1 MSVQLLFHLA
11 LSLLILSAFSR
22 VLAFPLYRKAS
33 LNIAPL
39 YAANILP
46 LYIPQQTD
54 IDSHRHRRFQ
64 HRRSTFRLR
73 SSKWISN
80 CNPHCFS
87 NPWTDGSSR
96 KSSFLHHRRDAVGPI
111 LSKLFYFPVDG
122 TPCRTAS

>member
-64 HRRSTFRLR
+64 HRRSRRHALQNSFIMLLFEEAKSTTKVSEQQMEAKLR
-73 SSKWISN
+73 
-80 CNPHCFS
+80 
-87 NPWTDGSSR
+87 DLASR
-96 KSSFLHHRRDAVGPI
+96 WVKPIRVG
-111 LSKLFYFPVDG
+111 
-122 TPCRTAS
+122 